1 MMGKKKKSENSG
13 DRSVY
18 EYNYDDMEDE
28 WEEQPVA
35 QRRRPRCVHEPTVSP
50 TVALYNLV
58 HNLLTITLYI
68 TRYLTCLYNKVY
80 NLITLFR
87 ISSPWGASRR
97 SSNPVYGPAVN
108 WWNRPSNRSVRF
120 FARLLLAL
128 VVTPIL
134 FTTFCRVTIIN
145 PVLDSRLEYEEWFQI
160 TENQEE
166 EVAVKVER
174 VRQRVEY
181 SVLMGRAPPLSGE
194 AFLETLREEVRS
206 PSSSLSLCARAH
218 RDALS

>member
-1 MMGKKKKSENSG
+1 
-13 DRSVY
+13 VY

-58 HNLLTITLYI
+58 YNLLT
-68 TRYLTCLYNKVY
+68 
-80 NLITLFR
+80 ITLFR